1 MKQFSVQ
8 MMDNSVSSQWWKKIM
23 EHFVRVGDT
32 FEIRCWREEVAEIEQ
47 ASLYGTTIDSKY
59 EVSIKGV
66 MTNDLLKK
74 LLTEESTDKSIYN
87 KMTKY
92 FTIHV
97 KNDLCDIWSEHYGTE
112 MVIDIIADTD
122 IEFFEEVMGQYP
134 ESFSVGHANEPA

>member
-1 MKQFSVQ
+1 
-8 MMDNSVSSQWWKKIM
+8 M

-74 LLTEESTDKSIYN
+74 LLTEEPTDKSIYN

-134 ESFSVGHANEPA
+134 ESFSVGIANEPA

>member
-74 LLTEESTDKSIYN
+74 LLTEEPTDKSIYN

-134 ESFSVGHANEPA
+134 ESFRVGTAKEPA

>member
-59 EVSIKGV
+59 EVSIKGI

-74 LLTEESTDKSIYN
+74 LLTEEPTDKSIYN

-134 ESFSVGHANEPA
+134 ESFSVGIANEPA